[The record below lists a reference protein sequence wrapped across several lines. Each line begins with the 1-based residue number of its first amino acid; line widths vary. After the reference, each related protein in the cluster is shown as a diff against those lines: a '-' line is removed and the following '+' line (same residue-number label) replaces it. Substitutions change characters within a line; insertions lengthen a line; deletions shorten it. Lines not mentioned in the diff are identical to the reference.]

1 LDDKFNPHDRS
12 STEKA
17 EGSRENVNL
26 DPEDLN
32 VDPKDVNAGSATD
45 SPMERGSG
53 QLSQP
58 DKPLPSRGGGGARGS
73 AGTGGAAQR
82 SAGITNRPVEEEQ
95 QNQEELPPRGKPKEK
110 TRS

>member
-1 LDDKFNPHDRS
+1 MDDKYNPHDTS
-12 STEKA
+12 DTDKA
-17 EGSRENVNL
+17 SRENVNL

-32 VDPKDVNAGSATD
+32 VDSANVDVNAGSATD

-58 DKPLPSRGGGGARGS
+58 DKPLPSKDEGAGAAGGS
-73 AGTGGAAQR
+73 AQR

-95 QNQEELPPRGKPKEK
+95 QNQEALPPRGKANEK
-110 TRS
+110 